1 VGIVLSLFAYIF
13 LNGAS
18 MQAVVWLI
26 GPEILPLAVR
36 GPATSLAAVTLW
48 GFDLLIALTALTA
61 VNSIGRTA
69 TFLVYAL
76 MNVVC
81 IAFVVRYVP
90 EPKGRSLEQIEQ
102 ALRRPGRFKDELETV
117 SQESVA
123 AR

>member
-1 VGIVLSLFAYIF
+1 LS
-13 LNGAS
+13 
-18 MQAVVWLI
+18 
-26 GPEILPLAVR
+26 
-36 GPATSLAAVTLW
+36 

-81 IAFVVRYVP
+81 IAFVLHYVP
-90 EPKGRSLEQIEQ
+90 EPKGRSLEQIER